1 MQIVQELEA
10 EGALTPQARDKLL
23 LSFLES
29 IERLNKHIAWHQS
42 LEEPSELSIGEFS
55 DLRDNYIEQVRLL
68 MNHYG
73 LEVKPL
79 PTTPNA
85 RQQAA

>member
-10 EGALTPQARDKLL
+10 EGAWTRQARDELL

-29 IERLNKHIAWHQS
+29 SERLNKYIAWHQS
-42 LEEPSELSIGEFS
+42 LEEPSELSIDEFS
-55 DLRDNYIEQVRLL
+55 DLRDNYIKQVRLS
-68 MNHYG
+68 MNHCG

-79 PTTPNA
+79 LTTPNA
-85 RQQAA
+85 RQQVA

>member
-10 EGALTPQARDKLL
+10 EGGLTPQVRDGLL
-23 LSFLES
+23 LSFLEN

-42 LEEPSELSIGEFS
+42 FEEPDLFSIGEFS
-55 DLRDNYIEQVRLL
+55 DRRDSYIEQIRLL
-68 MNHYG
+68 MSHYG

>member
-10 EGALTPQARDKLL
+10 EGALTPSERDGLL
-23 LSFLES
+23 LGFLES

-42 LEEPSELSIGEFS
+42 VDESNDLSIREFS
-55 DLRDNYIEQVRLL
+55 DLRDSYIEQVRLL

-79 PTTPNA
+79 PTPDA